1 MKSLRSY
8 PDLIVNG
15 QLATTF
21 GTDMSRIKA
30 LSLPRRDKK
39 RLGDVAITVG
49 GKQTLVTLSGM
60 VIGWNRVGSGPH
72 PRFNTLALRQNGW

>member
-1 MKSLRSY
+1 MKSLKSR
-8 PDLIVNG
+8 PDLLVSG

-21 GTDMSRIKA
+21 GRDLSRIKA
-30 LSLPRRDKK
+30 LSLPRRDNK

-49 GKQTLVTLSGM
+49 AKQTLVTLSGM

-72 PRFNTLALRQNGW
+72 PRFNMLALRQDGW